1 MSLLCPV
8 SPLQMF
14 ESNRV
19 KFYMQTEVS
28 ELREQEGKV
37 GCGQGPQQP
46 PRAAVHFAS
55 EVLLSTLSYPL
66 KFLSK
71 DLAPRSKHTPDTVC
85 EAVSLLPPS
94 SCCRYRELWSTCMSK
109 INRAASLACYCC
121 RVLCP
126 QNNCGVPLCAV
137 QLKEVVLK
145 SGKVLRA
152 DVCVVGVGK
161 GPSLRWG
168 FAWRGEAGGDAAAL
182 EPPPQ
187 NATENIFGK

>member
-1 MSLLCPV
+1 MGVLMSLLCPV

-55 EVLLSTLSYPL
+55 EVLPSTLSYPL

-71 DLAPRSKHTPDTVC
+71 GLAPRSKHTPDTVC
-85 EAVSLLPPS
+85 GAVSLLPPS
-94 SCCRYRELWSTCMSK
+94 SCCRYRELWSTRMSK
-109 INRAASLACYCC
+109 IN
-121 RVLCP
+121 
-126 QNNCGVPLCAV
+126 
-137 QLKEVVLK
+137 
-145 SGKVLRA
+145 
-152 DVCVVGVGK
+152 
-161 GPSLRWG
+161 
-168 FAWRGEAGGDAAAL
+168 
-182 EPPPQ
+182 
-187 NATENIFGK
+187 